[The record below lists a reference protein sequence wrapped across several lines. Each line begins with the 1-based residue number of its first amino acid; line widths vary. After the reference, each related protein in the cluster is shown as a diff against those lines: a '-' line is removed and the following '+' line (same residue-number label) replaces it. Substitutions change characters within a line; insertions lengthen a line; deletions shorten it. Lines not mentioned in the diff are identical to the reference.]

1 MRSIYSV
8 LIAATVLIAVPYALA
23 AEGAEM
29 KTVPFWWST
38 DPLTGEQVYTD
49 YFKESSGVQREHN
62 AYLAQTA
69 SDLTVSTINP
79 SILLE
84 GERSNMVEV
93 ITYET
98 KYIRAG
104 DSAFY
109 QGPFSNPDYMISE
122 EVAVSTWVKAPVV
135 VELEVTEDITPNV
148 TPIVTDVTPDVTPI
162 VPVIVTETVE
172 VVEEPKRVTNHN
184 GNTHWDVNDADY
196 EGSNSMSSQE
206 LKDMKKKHESWKAY
220 ETASKMYPS
229 LYPAYVH
236 DYTHEEV
243 VVVEEESLTVV
254 VPIEVKPRVISNE
267 VIVPI
272 PAPVVVVPVTPRV
285 TSSEVVVEE
294 AVVVPVTPR
303 VTSSEVVPETIIQP
317 VIPEAVSIVPEI
329 IVNEDFVMPEE
340 RSISQG
346 NITAPVVP
354 VPGPLE

>member
-1 MRSIYSV
+1 MRSILPV
-8 LIAATVLIAVPYALA
+8 MLAAFVLIAVPYGLS

-38 DPLTGEQVYTD
+38 DPLTGEKVYTD
-49 YFKESSGVQREHN
+49 YFKESSNVQLEHN
-62 AYLAQTA
+62 AYLAA
-69 SDLTVSTINP
+69 SASNQVASTISP

-84 GERSNMVEV
+84 AERSGMIEV

-98 KYIRAG
+98 KHIRAG

-135 VELEVTEDITPNV
+135 VELEVTEDVTPNV
-148 TPIVTDVTPDVTPI
+148 TPIVTDITPDVTPI

-172 VVEEPKRVTNHN
+172 VVEEPKRVTNN
-184 GNTHWDVNDADY
+184 KGNTHWDVNDADHS
-196 EGSNSMSSQE
+196 GSNEMSSQE
-206 LKDMKKKHESWKAY
+206 FKDMKKKHAYWKAY
-220 ETASKMYPS
+220 ETASKLYPN

-236 DYTHEEV
+236 DHIHEEV
-243 VVVEEESLTVV
+243 AVVEEESLTVV

-272 PAPVVVVPVTPRV
+272 PAPVVVVPVIPSV

-294 AVVVPVTPR
+294 PVVVVPVTPR

-317 VIPEAVSIVPEI
+317 VIPEATSIVPSI
-329 IVNEDFVMPEE
+329 IVNEDFVMPESPMLPG
-340 RSISQG
+340 SI
-346 NITAPVVP
+346 TPVVP

>member
-98 KYIRAG
+98 KHIRAG

-135 VELEVTEDITPNV
+135 VELEVTEDVTPNV
-148 TPIVTDVTPDVTPI
+148 TPIVTDITPDVTPI

-172 VVEEPKRVTNHN
+172 VVEEPKRVTNN
-184 GNTHWDVNDADY
+184 KGNTHWDVNDADHS
-196 EGSNSMSSQE
+196 GSNEMSSQE
-206 LKDMKKKHESWKAY
+206 FKDMKKKHAYWKAY
-220 ETASKMYPS
+220 ETASKLYPN

-236 DYTHEEV
+236 DHIHEEV
-243 VVVEEESLTVV
+243 AVVEEESLTVV

-294 AVVVPVTPR
+294 PVVVVPVTPR
-303 VTSSEVVPETIIQP
+303 VTSSEVVPETIVQP
-317 VIPEAVSIVPEI
+317 VIPEATSIVPSI
-329 IVNEDFVMPEE
+329 IINEDFVMPESPVLPG
-340 RSISQG
+340 SITP
-346 NITAPVVP
+346 IVP

>member
-69 SDLTVSTINP
+69 SDLGVSTINP

-93 ITYET
+93 ITYEL
-98 KYIRAG
+98 KHIRAG

-109 QGPFSNPDYMISE
+109 QGPFSNPDYIISE
-122 EVAVSTWVKAPVV
+122 RVAVSTWVKAPIV
-135 VELEVTEDITPNV
+135 VELEVTEDVTPDV

-162 VPVIVTETVE
+162 VPVIE
-172 VVEEPKRVTNHN
+172 VLEVAEEPKRTTNN
-184 GNTHWDVNDADY
+184 KGNTHWDVNDADHS
-196 EGSNSMSSQE
+196 GSNEMTQQE
-206 LKDMKKKHESWKAY
+206 FKDMKKKHAYWKAY
-220 ETASKMYPS
+220 ETASKLYPS

-236 DYTHEEV
+236 DYTHHEV
-243 VVVEEESLTVV
+243 AVVEEEPLVVV
-254 VPIEVKPRVISNE
+254 VPIEVKPEVIINESPLEQFVPSVTSNE
-267 VIVPI
+267 VVVPI
-272 PAPVVVVPVTPRV
+272 PEPV
-285 TSSEVVVEE
+285 
-294 AVVVPVTPR
+294 AVVPVTPR

-317 VIPEAVSIVPEI
+317 VIPNATSIVPSI
-329 IVNEDFVMPEE
+329 IVNEDFVMPELPVLPG
-340 RSISQG
+340 SI
-346 NITAPVVP
+346 TPVVP